1 MEECA
6 AAGREF
12 GSGSG
17 SAQEMLGC
25 LTIRPKLPESTTRT
39 PDPDYHGSNV
49 HNSRPVIR
57 RKIVLQPG
65 KGFSFARLCIFIDW
79 NEPGGEWVEGR
90 FGTVSCWFILWQQQL
105 ATLSDTFVFPRA
117 INRGVVWF
125 AINQSSHKYPTEAK
139 TTKASWPP
147 ADDYISHASP
157 DHLCQSLLIQRL

>member
-1 MEECA
+1 MFYSLGRVSHLLDCA
-6 AAGREF
+6 SLLIGTNQEA
-12 GSGSG
+12 SG
-17 SAQEMLGC
+17 
-25 LTIRPKLPESTTRT
+25 
-39 PDPDYHGSNV
+39 
-49 HNSRPVIR
+49 
-57 RKIVLQPG
+57 
-65 KGFSFARLCIFIDW
+65 
-79 NEPGGEWVEGR
+79 VEGR

-139 TTKASWPP
+139 TTKVSWSP